1 MMLMPPAPMAAS
13 SPALSVP
20 GSAVCRAVTPHVLT
34 MPHSEQTPRFRQT
47 PRFQP
52 TQWQQSV
59 VTTGLTG
66 AARAAD
72 RGYAVRDD
80 QGANAIRV
88 RDLVRATKP
97 AAPPR
102 GELR

>member
-1 MMLMPPAPMAAS
+1 MMLMTPAPMAAS

-34 MPHSEQTPRFRQT
+34 MPRFRQT

-66 AARAAD
+66 VARAAD